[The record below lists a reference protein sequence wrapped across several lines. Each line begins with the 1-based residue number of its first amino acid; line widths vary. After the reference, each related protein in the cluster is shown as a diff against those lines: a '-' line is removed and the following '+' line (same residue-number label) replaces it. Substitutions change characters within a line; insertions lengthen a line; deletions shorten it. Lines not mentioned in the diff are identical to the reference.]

1 MLLDNIVSTYVNISM
16 KVDSTYEIKCTLRC
30 GMIPKLDKSIDD
42 LLKEVD
48 AALYE
53 AQQTGRNKRVM
64 HAARR

>member
-1 MLLDNIVSTYVNISM
+1 M